1 MKSNQLL
8 AIARTAAENLVK
20 LIEENQDE
28 ILRDIAAVSEEA
40 QNQEADKI
48 VFSLAHAIKI
58 NLTKKE
64 LSEAL
69 SWNVKKKLECVQT
82 LPDPEQP
89 ELPGVIA
96 SFTVDKDGIKA
107 GAK

>member
-8 AIARTAAENLVK
+8 AIARTAAENLVA
-20 LIEENQDE
+20 LIEENQEE
-28 ILRDIAAVSEEA
+28 ILLDIAAVSEEA

-58 NLTKKE
+58 NLTGKS
-64 LSEAL
+64 LTDSL
-69 SWNVKKKLECVQT
+69 SWSVRKKLEVCQS
-82 LPDPEQP
+82 LPDPDQP

-107 GAK
+107 ATK